1 MIPFKYSLI
10 PYTNTTAGEE
20 IIFSPAIVVKKM
32 CNYIHNG
39 KKTTNF
45 AGIKYFLAMSGGSAN
60 GIYKVSK
67 MSFVMIDGQP
77 RLQLGLS
84 EFAEFCET
92 PKSIYGKMRPGE
104 IITTN
109 QCLALFAD

>member
-1 MIPFKYSLI
+1 MLHLLLDSANRATTYIMEKIP
-10 PYTNTTAGEE
+10 
-20 IIFSPAIVVKKM
+20 
-32 CNYIHNG
+32 
-39 KKTTNF
+39 TNF
-45 AGIKYFLAMSGGSAN
+45 AGIKYFLAMPGGSAN

>member
-1 MIPFKYSLI
+1 MEKIP
-10 PYTNTTAGEE
+10 
-20 IIFSPAIVVKKM
+20 
-32 CNYIHNG
+32 
-39 KKTTNF
+39 TNF
-45 AGIKYFLAMSGGSAN
+45 AGIKYFLAMPGGSAN

-92 PKSIYGKMRPGE
+92 QKSIYGKMRPGE
-104 IITTN
+104 TISTN
-109 QCLALFAD
+109 NCRALFAD